1 MVDLIGGVVVMV
13 MNVMC
18 EFGFGECEGGDDE
31 ESKRRRVRRR
41 KKEK

>member
-1 MVDLIGGVVVMV
+1 MVDLIGGVVVIV

-18 EFGFGECEGGDDE
+18 EFGFGECGGEDEE

>member
-18 EFGFGECEGGDDE
+18 EFGFGECEGVQLQV
-31 ESKRRRVRRR
+31 S
-41 KKEK
+41 